1 MAKANNTSIASAL
14 SIDAWEMG
22 NVTSS
27 GTPEFSQLH
36 LSKEQNQGSPARASW
51 SPCTERACS
60 DGAYTPDITEW
71 NNEIVDYR
79 E

>member
-1 MAKANNTSIASAL
+1 MAKDNNTSIASAL

-27 GTPEFSQLH
+27 GTPEFSELH
-36 LSKEQNQGSPARASW
+36 LSKRIQGSPARASW

-60 DGAYTPDITEW
+60 HGAYTPDITDG
-71 NNEIVDYR
+71 NYQIVDYK

>member
-36 LSKEQNQGSPARASW
+36 LSKEQNQGSPGPSLVV
-51 SPCTERACS
+51 PMYGACVF
-60 DGAYTPDITEW
+60 G
-71 NNEIVDYR
+71 
-79 E
+79 